1 MEILVGSIGIILIST
16 LLTFCTTLS
25 MSAICTNGE
34 IGIGGIY
41 YMISRSLGAEAG
53 SMIGITFSLAKAI
66 LVSLNLVGAAET
78 TVQLISVCLYNK
90 IDMACVCLHVYKFS
104 WWLIRM
110 MICMIYIK
118 ISRLI

>member
-1 MEILVGSIGIILIST
+1 MGSIGIVLIST

-34 IGIGGIY
+34 IGTGGIY

-53 SMIGITFSLAKAI
+53 SMIGIIFSLANAV

-78 TVQLISVCLYNK
+78 TVELMKVGFLFVVNENVKNK
-90 IDMACVCLHVYKFS
+90 NN
-104 WWLIRM
+104 
-110 MICMIYIK
+110 
-118 ISRLI
+118 